1 MKKIYLESLNN
12 NQLMEIIESNTVL
25 KSKLENCYME
35 GILDYVGE
43 ILDYIGGEYNIG
55 FYQYNYWKGARN
67 LKELEGIAN
76 ATEDFGLLSEDELE
90 KVNYCIEL
98 LNRLNNMDYDNK
110 QYDNLETKI
119 YNLFN
124 EIDVIVL
131 DNLNNL
137 VDDKYIDE
145 EILLDELYNMLDLEG
160 QTYYILEGDED
171 YNIYHDMVLA
181 F

>member
-90 KVNYCIEL
+90 KLIG
-98 LNRLNNMDYDNK
+98 
-110 QYDNLETKI
+110 
-119 YNLFN
+119 
-124 EIDVIVL
+124 
-131 DNLNNL
+131 
-137 VDDKYIDE
+137 
-145 EILLDELYNMLDLEG
+145 LLDKLK
-160 QTYYILEGDED
+160 
-171 YNIYHDMVLA
+171 
-181 F
+181 